1 MQQIDIPKLFSGCL
15 GLTGFAVAILAG
27 LAVDNTIESILSRAI
42 ISMIVCSVLGMILGM
57 ATESAL
63 RDAIEPIDI
72 NNTQKQ
78 PIVKPQ
84 RAHAPAESGQAA

>member
-27 LAVDNTIESILSRAI
+27 LAVDNTIESILFKAI
-42 ISMIVCSVLGMILGM
+42 VSMIVCSVLGMILGF

-63 RDAIEPIDI
+63 RDVLDPIDI
-72 NNTQKQ
+72 PTTRDQQTANSQH
-78 PIVKPQ
+78 
-84 RAHAPAESGQAA
+84 AHAPAESGRAA